1 MDEIKALFNA
11 IIERLDVQNAH
22 MEQMKMDIAH
32 LQGDVK
38 QLKEDVALLKGDVAV
53 LKEDVAVLKADVA
66 VLKEDVAVLKEDVA
80 VLKRDVSSLKEGQA
94 RQDKILERLS
104 IRSIEQEAD
113 IAELRRIK

>member
-22 MEQMKMDIAH
+22 MKQMKMEMDIAH

-38 QLKEDVALLKGDVAV
+38 QLKEDVTM
-53 LKEDVAVLKADVA
+53 
-66 VLKEDVAVLKEDVA
+66 
-80 VLKRDVSSLKEGQA
+80 LKRDVSSLKEGQA

-104 IRSIEQEAD
+104 VRSIEQEAE
-113 IAELRRIK
+113 IVELRRMR

>member
-38 QLKEDVALLKGDVAV
+38 QLKEDVAMLKEDVAV
-53 LKEDVAVLKADVA
+53 LKEDVAVLK
-66 VLKEDVAVLKEDVA
+66 EDVAMLKEDVA

-104 IRSIEQEAD
+104 VRSIEQEAE
-113 IAELRRIK
+113 IVELRRMR